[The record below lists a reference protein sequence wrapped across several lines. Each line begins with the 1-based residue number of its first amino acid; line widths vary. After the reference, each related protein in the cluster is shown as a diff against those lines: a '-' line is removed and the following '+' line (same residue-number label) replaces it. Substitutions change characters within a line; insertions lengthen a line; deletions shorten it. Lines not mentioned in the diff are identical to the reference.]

1 MSTWKMKIRLS
12 FDEIIPFQWCHI
24 CYWGLPKCA
33 LWSHNLIRWFYGYV
47 FDLVFAQCTCCI
59 FTNIYVLPKRGEYI
73 LGIAFSRQ
81 FHPLYRRLYKRAPP
95 FVEYQT
101 QIYFST
107 GGTIGTTLW
116 SQLLC
121 TFWFR
126 HQHISIVPTQGS
138 LVHKDQILLLT

>member
-81 FHPLYRRLYKRAPP
+81 FHPLYRRLYKR
-95 FVEYQT
+95 
-101 QIYFST
+101 
-107 GGTIGTTLW
+107 
-116 SQLLC
+116 
-121 TFWFR
+121 R
-126 HQHISIVPTQGS
+126 
-138 LVHKDQILLLT
+138 LLLLSTRHKYTSVQAVPLVPHCQANYCVLFGSGTSILVLCLHKGH